1 MMKRQLSL
9 DFLKADTLVTPW
21 MSEEDRRT
29 LERDLLKIV
38 AEEDSKLQ
46 KLLGLGVGFKRK
58 DFGSNSAGSP
68 QSTNL

>member
-46 KLLGLGVGFKRK
+46 KL
-58 DFGSNSAGSP
+58 
-68 QSTNL
+68 